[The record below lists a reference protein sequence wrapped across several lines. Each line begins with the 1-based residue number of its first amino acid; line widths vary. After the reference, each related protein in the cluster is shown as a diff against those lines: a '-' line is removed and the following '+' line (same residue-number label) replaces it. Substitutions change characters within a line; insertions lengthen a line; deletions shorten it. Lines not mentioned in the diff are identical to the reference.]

1 MMGMMNAKQAPI
13 RASEI
18 GNYLYCQRSWWYQAQ
33 GLASSNVKELSRGS
47 QVHEQ
52 NGTRFRR
59 ARQIR
64 VAGWLLLIL
73 ALLLFAMQLFI

>member
-1 MMGMMNAKQAPI
+1 MMKTKEAPI

-33 GLASSNVKELSRGS
+33 GMASENVAELAMGS
-47 QVHEQ
+47 QAHDRHGNQ
-52 NGTRFRR
+52 FRR

-64 VAGWLLLIL
+64 LAGWLLLSL
-73 ALLLFAMQLFI
+73 ALLLFAVQLFI

>member
-1 MMGMMNAKQAPI
+1 MMRAKQAPI

-33 GLASSNVKELSRGS
+33 GLASENVEELSRGS
-47 QVHEQ
+47 RAHDQHG
-52 NGTRFRR
+52 NRFRR

-64 VAGWLLLIL
+64 VAGWLLLTL
-73 ALLLFAMQLFI
+73 AMLIFALQLLL